1 MYLYKINYLFVNNF
15 MLLII
20 FYMGE
25 NPGSNREPLVP
36 QTNVLPIKLF
46 PPFLTYFTFN

>member
-1 MYLYKINYLFVNNF
+1 
-15 MLLII
+15 
-20 FYMGE
+20 MGE

-46 PPFLTYFTFN
+46 PPDKF

>member
-1 MYLYKINYLFVNNF
+1 
-15 MLLII
+15 
-20 FYMGE
+20 MGE

-46 PPFLTYFTFN
+46 SPFNLFVIYYITEDKKA